1 MGHKLDDYQKTIKNF
16 IKKHKLPVTLGLNLP
31 VKRSKKLNTIKSF
44 GIGDY
49 GITQAIEDHLIDFGP
64 HTQGIKFVKMTGEYR
79 LRQGDYRILFSVEKD
94 TIKIKNIKNRK
105 DVYR

>member
-1 MGHKLDDYQKTIKNF
+1 MYQILFDNKRVRKKLE
-16 IKKHKLPVTLGLNLP
+16 KLP
-31 VKRSKKLNTIKSF
+31 KKEQER
-44 GIGDY
+44 
-49 GITQAIEDHLIDFGP
+49 ITQAIEDHLIDFGP

-94 TIKIKNIKNRK
+94 TIKIKNTKNRK